1 MTTTLSRL
9 YDFIFLHFDHT
20 SIEASETDDVIDSF
34 YNFIPKIGK
43 YYCHCG
49 TDQSEH
55 ELNQISSTV

>member
-1 MTTTLSRL
+1 M
-9 YDFIFLHFDHT
+9 IIT
-20 SIEASETDDVIDSF
+20 SIEASETDDVIDLF